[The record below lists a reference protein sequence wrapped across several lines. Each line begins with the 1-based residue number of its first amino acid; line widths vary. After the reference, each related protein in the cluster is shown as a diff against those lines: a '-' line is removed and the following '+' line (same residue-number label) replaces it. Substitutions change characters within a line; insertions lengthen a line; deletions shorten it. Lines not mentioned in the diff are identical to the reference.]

1 MNIEELS
8 KSQLILLTILVNFVT
23 SVATGILTVSLLD
36 QAPPSLTQTINR
48 VIEHTVQTVA
58 PAESAAAGMTPVVQS
73 YQQESTSAIA
83 ADAARAV
90 TVYGADASTTP
101 RATGTYVPAAHAVV
115 VPAASSLPQQAS
127 IAFSNG
133 AVVPAVLGL
142 EVDGVAVYRFASSA
156 VLPHV
161 SAVSLVPA
169 SALVLGQTAF
179 AVTADGTAATG
190 IVSHTKG
197 GVVSTT
203 LPPLSPGSAVVDIS
217 GNLIGLIGG
226 TASSALISSETL
238 AKALTVTSTPVQ

>member
-48 VIEHTVQTVA
+48 VIERTVQTVV
-58 PAESAAAGMTPVVQS
+58 PSESAAAGIVPVVQS
-73 YQQESTSAIA
+73 DQQESVSAIA

-90 TVYGADASTTP
+90 TVYGTDASTTP
-101 RATGTYVPAAHAVV
+101 RAAGSYVPAARAVV
-115 VPAASSLPQQAS
+115 VPAVSGLPQQAS

-133 AVVPAVLGL
+133 TVVPAALGL

-161 SAVSLVPA
+161 AAESLVPVSTLA
-169 SALVLGQTAF
+169 LGQTAL

-190 IVSHTKG
+190 IVSHTRG

-203 LPPLSPGSAVVDIS
+203 LPQLSPGSAVVDVS
-217 GNLIGLIGG
+217 GNLIGLMGG
-226 TASSALISSETL
+226 SAGSALISSDTL
-238 AKALTVTSTPVQ
+238 ARALTATSTSVQ